1 MSSKSLLLIVM
12 VLGAITAGIFTCKQF
27 NRKNRDL
34 SKVKPAFVLQANELI
49 GEFEKDDT
57 SANKKYLGKVVTVQG
72 VLKKIDHDESG
83 YYTLSLGDTATL
95 SSVLCTMDTSHV
107 VDASNLKPVSSI
119 SVKGYIIGYEKDETG
134 LLGSDVKLNRC
145 VVDKQAY

>member
-12 VLGAITAGIFTCKQF
+12 VLGAIIAGIFTCKEF
-27 NRKNRDL
+27 NRKNPGL
-34 SKVKPAFVLQANELI
+34 SKVKPAFVVQANELI

-57 SANKKYLGKVVTVQG
+57 TANKKYLGKIVTVQG
-72 VLKKIDHDESG
+72 QLKKIDHDETG
-83 YYTLSLGDTATL
+83 YYTLVLGDTSGL
-95 SSVLCTMDTSHV
+95 SSVLCAMDTTHV
-107 VDASNLKPVSSI
+107 MDASNLKQVSSI

-145 VVDKQAY
+145 VVDKQAH